1 MFPAKGTRA
10 LFLPRTPHTP
20 PTRYAAGSDVQR
32 SGSLQYEYE
41 RARVYICSAL
51 TQSRLTM

>member
-1 MFPAKGTRA
+1 MFPAKGTRTLA
-10 LFLPRTPHTP
+10 HYSFPR
-20 PTRYAAGSDVQR
+20 TRYAAGSDVLR

-41 RARVYICSAL
+41 RGRVYICSAL